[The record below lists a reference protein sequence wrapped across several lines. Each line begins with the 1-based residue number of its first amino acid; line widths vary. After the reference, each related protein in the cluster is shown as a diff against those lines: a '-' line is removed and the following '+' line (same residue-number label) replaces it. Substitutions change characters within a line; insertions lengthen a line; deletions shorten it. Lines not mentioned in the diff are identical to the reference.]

1 MIFVSAAV
9 KPDHHEH
16 TARPAGRLQPSGL
29 PPGRYLISAV
39 DYLQAGQ
46 ERDPKTLERLRAD
59 ATAVTLTD
67 GATENVPLRLS
78 P

>member
-1 MIFVSAAV
+1 
-9 KPDHHEH
+9 
-16 TARPAGRLQPSGL
+16 
-29 PPGRYLISAV
+29 LISAV

-46 ERDPKTLERLRAD
+46 ERDPMTLERLRAD

-67 GATENVPLRLS
+67 GATENVTLRLS